1 LCAVEIAPFATQ
13 KNAPGSLRG
22 LDRGIGWI
30 GRGGRFAK
38 NRRYRDAA
46 SDQGIVMA
54 APLAS

>member
-1 LCAVEIAPFATQ
+1 
-13 KNAPGSLRG
+13 LRRSSRKKKPPDCSGG

-46 SDQGIVMA
+46 GDQGIVMA